1 MGRRSVST
9 GLPLVMVPVLSRAI
23 ISTFP
28 AASKEAAVLNKSPF
42 FAPTPFP
49 TIMAT
54 GVASPKAQGQ
64 LITNTATALE
74 RASENVPPL
83 KRITTKVSM
92 AIPITAG
99 TKTPEIWSA
108 ILAIGALVAAASDTI

>member
-1 MGRRSVST
+1 
-9 GLPLVMVPVLSRAI
+9 MVPVLSKAI

-28 AASKEAAVLNKSPF
+28 AASKEAAVLNNSPF

-49 TIMAT
+49 TIIAT
-54 GVASPKAQGQ
+54 GVARPKAQGQ
-64 LITNTATALE
+64 LITSTATALE